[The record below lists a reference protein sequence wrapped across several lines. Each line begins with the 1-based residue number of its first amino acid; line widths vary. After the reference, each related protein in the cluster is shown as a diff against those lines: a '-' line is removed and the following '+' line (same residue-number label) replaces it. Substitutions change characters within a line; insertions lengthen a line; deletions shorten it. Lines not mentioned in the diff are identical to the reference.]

1 MQAAARQPSASDAVR
16 GHVRVFEPDYH
27 YDGLNLQPNRSGAV
41 LTFLQG
47 MRKGVFVLQLKSIDE
62 SISTSISLGFEEK
75 MSADVRAA
83 VCRAALL

>member
-27 YDGLNLQPNRSGAV
+27 HDGLNPQPNRSGAV
-41 LTFLQG
+41 FMFLQG
-47 MRKGVFVLQLKSIDE
+47 MRKGMVALQLKSIDE

-83 VCRAALL
+83 VYRAALL